1 MSTLK
6 RIIVSAALGVAA
18 LALAA
23 PSYATVLVAGTGWQH
38 DSIPAANDASTSSP
52 LTFTVAPGTTD
63 LFSLTDGFIPGDT
76 YKIVIDN
83 LITAS
88 STFTTYT
95 TPFNNNLGDAADF
108 AADWLNNN
116 FAHFQLS
123 FKPGTYT
130 LGIVGDAAEGAPAG
144 FGERLDVAPI
154 PEPATWLVM
163 LAGFGGLGAA
173 MRHRRRAQA
182 MTAA

>member
-38 DSIPAANDASTSSP
+38 DSIPAANDSSTSSP

-76 YKIVIDN
+76 YRVVIDD
-83 LITAS
+83 LIGVS

-108 AADWLNNN
+108 AADWLNNS
-116 FAHFQLS
+116 FAHLQLS
-123 FKPGTYT
+123 FRPGTYT
-130 LGIVGDAAEGAPAG
+130 LNVLGNAAEGAPAG

-173 MRHRRRAQA
+173 MRQRRREQA
-182 MTAA
+182 TTTA